1 MKATFSK
8 IQKIFLTLFLYIE
21 LVVFLALFYTIIY
34 FHCFNISPT
43 VVEVLYAFGVHLV
56 YSSVAVTLFSGL
68 FYCYCYSKK
77 QTEELRE
84 GVKNELRIINFKT
97 KKVIREIEEDC
108 RK

>member
-1 MKATFSK
+1 MKAPFSK

-21 LVVFLALFYTIIY
+21 LVIFLALFYTIIY

-43 VVEVLYAFGVHLV
+43 VVEALYAFGVHLV

-77 QTEELRE
+77 QTEELRQN
-84 GVKNELRIINFKT
+84 VKNQLRISKFKT
-97 KKVIREIEEDC
+97 KKVIREIKEDYH
-108 RK
+108 K